1 MTVDAA
7 DRPER
12 ASASPVGRLARIRA
26 ACRRL
31 YHGKSRGAQ
40 RFQAAVIVIDL
51 LTIAFFMATPILRE
65 TPSFLWVDF
74 FVALLLAAD
83 IVARGFASRDAGR
96 WIAQPT
102 TLVDLGILLTLLFPY
117 WFLSFGFL
125 RILRLWSISRSGI
138 IWMPLKRHGL
148 QRWEEPGRSIVNL
161 VTFLFVATG
170 FIYTF
175 FFRTGSGFSGYV
187 DALYFTVA
195 TVTTTGFGD
204 ITLPGPAGKLTSI
217 VTMLI
222 GISLFVRLAQ
232 SIFRPYKVD
241 FSCPRCALSRHE
253 PDAVHC
259 KACGFLL
266 KIPDLDDD

>member
-1 MTVDAA
+1 LIWETVGTEVPDG
-7 DRPER
+7 
-12 ASASPVGRLARIRA
+12 ASRLQRVRA
-26 ACRRL
+26 ACARV
-31 YHGKSRGAQ
+31 YHGKGRRAQ
-40 RFQAAVIVIDL
+40 RFQTAMIVVDL
-51 LTIAFFMATPILRE
+51 LTIGFFVATPALRD
-65 TPSFLWVDF
+65 TASFLWVDSLL
-74 FVALLLAAD
+74 ALLLSAD
-83 IVARGFASRDAGR
+83 ILARGLASRNVFAWLR
-96 WIAQPT
+96 RPT
-102 TLVDLGILLTLLFPY
+102 TLVDLAILATLLFPY
-117 WFLSFGFL
+117 WLINFSFL

-138 IWMPLKRHGL
+138 IWLPLKRHGL
-148 QRWEEPGRSIVNL
+148 QRWEETGRSIVNL

-175 FFRTGSGFSGYV
+175 FFRTGSGFTGYV

-232 SIFRPYKVD
+232 AIFRPYKVD
-241 FSCPRCALSRHE
+241 FTCPRCALGRHE

-259 KACGFLL
+259 KACGLLL
-266 KIPDLDDD
+266 KIPDLEE

>member
-1 MTVDAA
+1 MSGDTVGIEPPDGAT
-7 DRPER
+7 RLER
-12 ASASPVGRLARIRA
+12 VRA
-26 ACRRL
+26 ACARV
-31 YHGKSRGAQ
+31 YHGKGRRAQ
-40 RFQAAVIVIDL
+40 RFQTAVIVIDL
-51 LTIAFFMATPILRE
+51 LTIAFFMATPILRD
-65 TPSFLWVDF
+65 TPSFLWVDS

-83 IVARGFASRDAGR
+83 IVARGLASRNALR
-96 WIAQPT
+96 WLSRPT
-102 TLVDLGILLTLLFPY
+102 TLVDLVILATLLFPY
-117 WFLSFGFL
+117 WLISFGFL

-138 IWMPLKRHGL
+138 IWLPLKRHGL
-148 QRWEEPGRSIVNL
+148 QRWEEAGRSVVNL

-175 FFRTGSGFSGYV
+175 FFRSGSGFTGYV

-232 SIFRPYKVD
+232 AIFRPYKVD
-241 FSCPRCALSRHE
+241 FTCPRCALSRHE

-259 KACGFLL
+259 KACGMLL

>member
-1 MTVDAA
+1 MIFETVGTQPPEDASRL
-7 DRPER
+7 DR
-12 ASASPVGRLARIRA
+12 VRA
-26 ACRRL
+26 ACARV
-31 YHGKSRGAQ
+31 YHGKSRRAQ
-40 RFQAAVIVIDL
+40 RFQTAMIVIDL
-51 LTIAFFMATPILRE
+51 LTIAFFMATPLLRD
-65 TPSFLWVDF
+65 TASFLWVDS

-83 IVARGFASRDAGR
+83 ILGRGLASRDVWR
-96 WIAQPT
+96 WLRWPT
-102 TLVDLGILLTLLFPY
+102 TLVDLAILATLLFPY
-117 WFLSFGFL
+117 WLISFGFL

-138 IWMPLKRHGL
+138 IWIPLKRHGL
-148 QRWEEPGRSIVNL
+148 QRWEEAGRSIVNL

-175 FFRTGSGFSGYV
+175 FFRSDSGFTGYV

-204 ITLPGPAGKLTSI
+204 ITLPGPAGKLTAI

-232 SIFRPYKVD
+232 AIFRPYKVD
-241 FSCPRCALSRHE
+241 FTCPQCALSRHE

-259 KACGFLL
+259 KACGMLL
-266 KIPDLDDD
+266 KIPDLDED

>member
-1 MTVDAA
+1 MILDTVEPAP
-7 DRPER
+7 PEN
-12 ASASPVGRLARIRA
+12 ASRLARVRA
-26 ACRRL
+26 ACARV
-31 YHGKSRGAQ
+31 YHGKSRRAQ
-40 RFQAAVIVIDL
+40 RFQTAIIVIDL
-51 LTIAFFMATPILRE
+51 LTIAFFVATPALRD
-65 TPSFLWVDF
+65 TASFLWVDSIL
-74 FVALLLAAD
+74 ALILAAD
-83 IVARGFASRDAGR
+83 ILARCLASRNAWHWLR
-96 WIAQPT
+96 RPT
-102 TLVDLGILLTLLFPY
+102 TLVDLAILVTLLFPY
-117 WFLSFGFL
+117 WLINFSFL

-138 IWMPLKRHGL
+138 IWLPLKRHGL
-148 QRWEEPGRSIVNL
+148 QRWEEAGRSIVNL

-175 FFRTGSGFSGYV
+175 FFRTGSGFTGYV

-266 KIPDLDDD
+266 KIPDHDDD